1 MTRPSKRLSLLSGGE
16 PGVGLGGGP
25 PEWCLYALVGIFEQ
39 RDVANLRAD
48 GLHHLLTVGTGEA
61 DGRSFADTRGERNGL
76 RPAIYQHLG
85 AGDGALAGT
94 ASAAHEADDLA
105 LPEPFEASLA
115 FGRRDEI
122 RRAGA

>member
-16 PGVGLGGGP
+16 PDVRAWRRP

-39 RDVANLRAD
+39 RDFANLRAD

-61 DGRSFADTRGERNGL
+61 DGRSFADTGGERNGL
-76 RPAIYQHLG
+76 RPAIHQHLG
-85 AGDGALAGT
+85 AGYGALAGT

-105 LPEPFEASLA
+105 FPEPFKASLA